1 MEKKQYYDYGK
12 KMRAGVFFK
21 EYNNQVE
28 GILKVSDEFK
38 EEVTPVLERVLA
50 KRGVGMT
57 DEQLLMFM
65 FGKDIASKG
74 VIFFQM
80 KSQLNYMIQTIKD
93 ATVGQAA
100 PPTPPPPQ
108 QPQQPQQAQETRREE
123 SFEQVFEENIPSIKP
138 DIVVLPSKRRG
149 RPRPKS

>member
-1 MEKKQYYDYGK
+1 
-12 KMRAGVFFK
+12 MRAGDFFK

-65 FGKDIASKG
+65 FGKDIAAKSMM
-74 VIFFQM
+74 FFQQ
-80 KSQLNYMIQTIKD
+80 KQQLNFMIQSIKE
-93 ATVGQAA
+93 ATAGQFVQQA
-100 PPTPPPPQ
+100 PPPQ
-108 QPQQPQQAQETRREE
+108 PQPQQPKQAEANFEPQEEE
-123 SFEQVFEENIPSIKP
+123 DFSVVSESPNSGSGIKP
-138 DIVVLPSKRRG
+138 DLIIAPKKRG
-149 RPRPKS
+149 RPKR